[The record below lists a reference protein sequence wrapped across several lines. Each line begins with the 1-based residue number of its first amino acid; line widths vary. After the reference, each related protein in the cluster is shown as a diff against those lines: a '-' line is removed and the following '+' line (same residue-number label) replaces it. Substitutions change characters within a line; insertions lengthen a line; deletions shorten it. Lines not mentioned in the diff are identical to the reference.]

1 MATLRVNPGH
11 LLAPGQGWH
20 ALTAALTAS
29 RPPGVEGSNWPS
41 GAATSAVHA
50 SVTAARAAFGAKLAA
65 TAAGMASAA
74 SAFDANEANSAAAL
88 ELP

>member
-1 MATLRVNPGH
+1 METLRVNPDH
-11 LLAPGQGWH
+11 LRATGQGWH
-20 ALTAALTAS
+20 ALSGALTTS
-29 RPPGVEGSNWPS
+29 SPPGVDGADWPS

-50 SVTAARAAFGAKLAA
+50 SVTAARAAFAAKLTA

-74 SAFDANEANSAAAL
+74 SAFNANEADSAAAL